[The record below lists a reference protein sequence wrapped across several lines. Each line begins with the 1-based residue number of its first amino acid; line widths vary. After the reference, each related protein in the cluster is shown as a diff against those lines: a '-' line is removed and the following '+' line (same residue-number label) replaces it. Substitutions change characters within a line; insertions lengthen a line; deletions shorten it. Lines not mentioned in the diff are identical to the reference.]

1 MTDMIALTTSQSQRP
16 QPGDGEH
23 LCFIWCD
30 GKVDVVRLKSR
41 AEAHTWHQAHAAVW
55 HLVDTSR
62 NAGSLMVP
70 AKETWH
76 DVIGKDGVPPYVAM
90 YVRAYLDGKPVSTE
104 YRNRALGIP
113 IAVTR
118 AVKAEIAA
126 AKERRDGPFPQ
137 HYNANTALD
146 NEPTP

>member
-1 MTDMIALTTSQSQRP
+1 MSDMIALTTAGPHRQLP
-16 QPGDGEH
+16 DNGEH

-30 GKVDVVRLKSR
+30 GKVDVVCLKSR
-41 AEAHTWHQAHAAVW
+41 AEAHTWHQAHAAMW
-55 HLVDTSR
+55 HLVDKSQ

-70 AKETWH
+70 ANETWH

-90 YVRAYLDGKPVSTE
+90 FVRAHLDGKPISDE

-113 IAVTR
+113 ISVTR
-118 AVKAEIAA
+118 AVKAEIAE
-126 AKERRDGPFPQ
+126 AKARRDGPYPR
-137 HYNANTALD
+137 HHNANTALD